1 MVILYFIFHYGIWI
15 SIPAFILF
23 VTLLVYCIAGVVR
36 TIRQTRLFSVP
47 LLSQQEIEISQTG
60 EVILCMEGPMFSRR
74 FAHLDYELIGPDGT
88 SVKGRN
94 TLFRATSSG
103 FTKAKMEL
111 RVYEI
116 STPGRHLFLIRGL
129 GDERPSDA
137 EHQMVFTRPHLA
149 RSIVYVLGIVFAG
162 CMTIGSI
169 VLFFLRLTVDGSA
182 T

>member
-1 MVILYFIFHYGIWI
+1 MVILYFIYRYGIWI
-15 SIPAFILF
+15 SIPAFLF
-23 VTLLVYCIAGVVR
+23 FVSLLVYCIAGVVR
-36 TIRQTRLFSVP
+36 TMRQARLFNVP
-47 LLSQQEIEISQTG
+47 LLSQQEIEFNQTG
-60 EVILCMEGPMFSRR
+60 EVILCMEGPIFSRR
-74 FAHLDYELIGPDGT
+74 FAHLDYELTGPDGMA
-88 SVKGRN
+88 VKGRN

-116 STPGRHLFLIRGL
+116 SIPGRHLFQIRGL
-129 GDERPSDA
+129 DGERPSDA

-149 RSIVYVLGIVFAG
+149 RSMVYVIGIVFAW
-162 CMTIGSI
+162 CLTIGSI